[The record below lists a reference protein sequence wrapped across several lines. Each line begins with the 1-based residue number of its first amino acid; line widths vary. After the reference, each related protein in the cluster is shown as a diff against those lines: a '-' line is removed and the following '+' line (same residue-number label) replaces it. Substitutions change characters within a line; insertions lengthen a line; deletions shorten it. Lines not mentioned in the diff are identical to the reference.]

1 MITEAQMEDALRF
14 LAESDQAHAELKTNV
29 ERAEYMAKKKK
40 AAIFTLSEGTVAD
53 RQAASET
60 SDEYQLAL
68 GSYFTALQ
76 DYNTLNNKRATRMIL
91 IDVWRSV
98 NASMRRGNI

>member
-1 MITEAQMEDALRF
+1 MITESQMEDALRF

-53 RQAASET
+53 RQAVSET
-60 SDEYQLAL
+60 SEEYQLAL

-76 DYNTLNNKRATRMIL
+76 GYNSLNNKRATRMIL
-91 IDVWRSV
+91 IDVWRTLES
-98 NASMRRGNI
+98 SRRRGNV